1 MSEKHID
8 FELFAQFAVLFQPF
22 FYRHDIRANCTKF
35 IVMEKLEKLKLMD
48 KILRELEDTINSET
62 SLVKKIAQIEA
73 ENINLGDK
81 VLEKKL
87 PEIFEQID
95 NALASTTELQNEYNA
110 ARNKFSQDNKLEEV
124 EEV

>member
-1 MSEKHID
+1 
-8 FELFAQFAVLFQPF
+8 
-22 FYRHDIRANCTKF
+22 
-35 IVMEKLEKLKLMD
+35 MEKLEKLKLMD

>member
-1 MSEKHID
+1 
-8 FELFAQFAVLFQPF
+8 
-22 FYRHDIRANCTKF
+22 
-35 IVMEKLEKLKLMD
+35 MEKLEKLKLMD
-48 KILRELEDTINSET
+48 KILRELEDTINSQT

-95 NALASTTELQNEYNA
+95 NALATTTELQAEYNA

-124 EEV
+124 TEV

>member
-1 MSEKHID
+1 
-8 FELFAQFAVLFQPF
+8 
-22 FYRHDIRANCTKF
+22 
-35 IVMEKLEKLKLMD
+35 MEKLEKLKLMD

-124 EEV
+124 EEA

>member
-1 MSEKHID
+1 
-8 FELFAQFAVLFQPF
+8 
-22 FYRHDIRANCTKF
+22 
-35 IVMEKLEKLKLMD
+35 MEKLEKLKLMD

-81 VLEKKL
+81 ILEKKL

-124 EEV
+124 AEV

>member
-1 MSEKHID
+1 
-8 FELFAQFAVLFQPF
+8 
-22 FYRHDIRANCTKF
+22 
-35 IVMEKLEKLKLMD
+35 MEKLEKLKLMD

-73 ENINLGDK
+73 ENINLGDSI
-81 VLEKKL
+81 LEKKL

-95 NALASTTELQNEYNA
+95 NALATTTELQTEYSA

-124 EEV
+124 TEV